1 MRAGKMTIWTIVCCT
16 ALVFSAWIGIKGPK
30 TQEVAAEKEIC
41 KEPTQGS
48 ALKRASLQLWEN
60 IVKL

>member
-1 MRAGKMTIWTIVCCT
+1 MRAGKMTIWTIVCFT
-16 ALVFSAWIGIKGPK
+16 ALVLSAWIGIKGSK
-30 TQEVAAEKEIC
+30 SQEAAPEKEIC
-41 KEPTQGS
+41 KEPAQGT

>member
-16 ALVFSAWIGIKGPK
+16 ALALSAWIGFNSPK
-30 TQEVAAEKEIC
+30 NQEPAPESEIC
-41 KEPTQGS
+41 KEPAQGT

-60 IVKL
+60 IVRL

>member
-1 MRAGKMTIWTIVCCT
+1 MRAGKMTIWMIVCCT
-16 ALVFSAWIGIKGPK
+16 ALVLSAWIGIKGSK
-30 TQEVAAEKEIC
+30 SQEAAPEKEIC
-41 KEPTQGS
+41 KEPAQGT